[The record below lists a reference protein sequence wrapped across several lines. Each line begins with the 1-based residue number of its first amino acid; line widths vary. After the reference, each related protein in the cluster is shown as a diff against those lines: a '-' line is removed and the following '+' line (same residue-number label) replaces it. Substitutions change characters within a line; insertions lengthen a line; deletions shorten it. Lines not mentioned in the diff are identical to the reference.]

1 MEVERKITNKKIDSD
16 DDESDDNEFIAMH
29 LKRTA

>member
-1 MEVERKITNKKIDSD
+1 MEVERKITIKDDDD